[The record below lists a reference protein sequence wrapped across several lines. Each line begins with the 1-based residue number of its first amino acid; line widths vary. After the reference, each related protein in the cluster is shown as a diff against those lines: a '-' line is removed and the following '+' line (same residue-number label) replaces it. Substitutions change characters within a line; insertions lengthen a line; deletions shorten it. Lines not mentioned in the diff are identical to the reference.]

1 MADKGLQSF
10 VRECLA
16 AGASRHDIARGLRT
30 AGWPEREIQDALG
43 STIDAGLPLPV
54 PKCRASTGPRE
65 AFLHLLLF
73 SSLATWVIALGSLLF
88 DLINI
93 GFPLPGE
100 QPMDAFGSLR
110 MGIASV
116 AVAFPLFGF
125 VLRRIRRD
133 IAANPARGMDPIRR
147 WLSYMA
153 LFAAALILLGDG
165 IGVIVSF
172 LNGDLTTRFLL
183 KACVVASLAGG
194 VFWWLRQSLHERPEP
209 PGGRRALWYGLC
221 AIVLATIATS
231 AWITGGPLQARLRD
245 QDRQRVSDLRDIY
258 RSVSSFSREQGRLP
272 ATLDECNSNP
282 GTFISALK
290 DPVTGETYG
299 YKTMG
304 DNSFT
309 LTATFNLPSR
319 IPSSGRNTYD
329 PQGDSFWK
337 HEGGPAEFK
346 IDLGTR
352 RKKDAK

>member
-16 AGASRHDIARGLRT
+16 RGASRQDIARGLRT
-30 AGWPEREIQDALG
+30 AAWPEREIQDALG
-43 STIDAGLPLPV
+43 SSIDAGLPLPV

-73 SSLATWVIALGSLLF
+73 SSLATWMIALGSLLF

-93 GFPLPGE
+93 WFPLPGE
-100 QPMDAFGSLR
+100 QPMNNLGSLR
-110 MGIASV
+110 IGVASV
-116 AVAFPLFGF
+116 IVAFPLFGF

-165 IGVIVSF
+165 IGVIISF

-183 KACVVASLAGG
+183 KAVVVASLAGG
-194 VFWWLRQSLHERPEP
+194 VFWWLQQSLHERPEP
-209 PGGRRALWYGLC
+209 PGGRRVLWYGLC
-221 AIVLATIATS
+221 VIVIATIATS
-231 AWITGGPLQARLRD
+231 AGITGGPLQARLRD
-245 QDRQRVSDLRDIY
+245 QDRQRVNDLRSIHH
-258 RSVSSFSREQGRLP
+258 SVRNFSREQGRLP
-272 ATLDECNSNP
+272 ATLEECNSNP
-282 GTFISALK
+282 GTFISSLK
-290 DPVTGETYG
+290 DPVTDEPYG
-299 YKTMG
+299 YEIKG
-304 DNSFT
+304 DNRFV
-309 LTATFNLPSR
+309 LMATFNLPSR
-319 IPSSGRNTYD
+319 LPSSGRNTYD

-337 HEGGPAEFK
+337 HGSGPAEFT

-352 RKKDAK
+352 RKKDGE